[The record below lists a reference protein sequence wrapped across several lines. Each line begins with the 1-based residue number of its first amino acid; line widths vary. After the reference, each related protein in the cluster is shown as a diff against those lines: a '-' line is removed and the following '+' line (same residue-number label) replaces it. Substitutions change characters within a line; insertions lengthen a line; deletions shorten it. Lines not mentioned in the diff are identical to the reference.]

1 MNAATVPVL
10 VTGAAGLVGRALV
23 ETLARDPRWR
33 VIASDLRAPAD
44 WLAQVPFIAADLLTA
59 DWPALLREHGVERVV
74 HLAAVVATQAGRAA
88 ERVHA
93 IEVGG
98 TQTLFAACHDAGVR
112 QFIVASSGAAYGY
125 AADLPV
131 PVAEDFPLRPHPDF
145 PYAAHKAEIEHW
157 LAAQPAPP
165 ATLVLRLCTVLAPGR
180 STPVTALF
188 ERAPMLGL
196 RGHDSPFCFVHRD
209 DVVGAIVAGLEREA
223 SGTYNVSGDGWLT
236 LDQIAVELGARIR
249 RLPPALLRAGLR
261 VAHALRLSGFSAGQ
275 VDFLAYRPVLDNA
288 RLKTQL
294 GYVPKYSSQA
304 AFTAWRKAR
313 DIQPGAPR

>member
-1 MNAATVPVL
+1 MNAAPTCVL

-23 ETLARDPRWR
+23 EVLARDPRWR
-33 VIASDLRAPAD
+33 VIASDLRAPPDWPAD
-44 WLAQVPFIAADLLTA
+44 VPFIAADLLTA
-59 DWPALLREHGVERVV
+59 DWPTLLHQHAVARVV
-74 HLAAVVATQAGRAA
+74 HLAAVVATQAGRDA
-88 ERVHA
+88 ERIHA

-98 TQTLFAACHDAGVR
+98 TQKLFAACRDAGVA
-112 QFIVASSGAAYGY
+112 QFVVASSGAAYGY

-188 ERAPMLGL
+188 ERDPMLGL
-196 RGHDSPFCFVHRD
+196 RGHDSPFCFVHRG
-209 DVVGAIVAGLEREA
+209 DVVGAIVAGLERAA

-236 LDQIAVELGARIR
+236 LGEVADQLGVRIR

-261 VAHALRLSGFSAGQ
+261 LAHALRLSGLRAGQ

-294 GYVPKYSSQA
+294 GYVPTYSSQA
-304 AFTAWRKAR
+304 AFTAWREAR
-313 DIQPGAPR
+313 ETHPGAPR